1 MFADKIG
8 MCLAIPAKIIKIND
22 QLAIVDFQGVKKEIN
37 ISLVDVKTGD
47 FVMVHAGFAIE
58 KMEEDNVK
66 EIKEYLKYF
75 ELRN

>member
-66 EIKEYLKYF
+66 EIKEYLK
-75 ELRN
+75 

>member
-1 MFADKIG
+1 

-66 EIKEYLKYF
+66 EIKEYLK
-75 ELRN
+75 

>member
-1 MFADKIG
+1 LFLLTMFADKIG

-66 EIKEYLKYF
+66 EIKEYLK
-75 ELRN
+75 